1 MLLALTVLF
10 TLIVSPVSAEI
21 TAEDI
26 DRVIDK
32 NKFRHPYLC
41 FSEEEKPAL
50 RERIENDPLK
60 NTENSFLQI
69 QPIIRFFEY

>member
-1 MLLALTVLF
+1 MFWKMLLALTVLF
-10 TLIVSPVSAEI
+10 TLVVSSVSAEI
-21 TAEDI
+21 TAENI

-32 NKFRHPYLC
+32 SKLRHPYLY

-60 NTENSFLQI
+60 TQKTHFCKFN
-69 QPIIRFFEY
+69 